1 MTQMPIFIGDTQSS
15 HRTGPKNKKETP
27 KQRQVKA
34 IPSMG
39 VMGTTTQ
46 STAQSDLMSKSS
58 LKISKTV
65 AKGTS
70 SKLDGSSQQ
79 IGQHLMKGSGKGG
92 NSRQEPNTV

>member
-1 MTQMPIFIGDTQSS
+1 MKNIRLPQKQAVKMTQMPIFIGDTQSS

-70 SKLDGSSQQ
+70 SKLDGSS
-79 IGQHLMKGSGKGG
+79 
-92 NSRQEPNTV
+92 